1 MQKISAL
8 ALLVLLSGWAQQA
21 PPVRFDPTPAQSAAI
36 AAKAAELDKIVASLQ
51 AKKVAAV
58 DLIVDIEAFQK
69 TGHQMIE
76 FPEEYFAADDIAKAI
91 AVLDLGITNGNAL
104 LNGEAPWMHSAG
116 RRIHGY
122 RSKLDGS
129 VQPYGLRI
137 PSSYD
142 DSKPVKLYVWLH
154 GRDAKNA
161 EWNFIDR
168 ELRVGNGPLSP
179 PDEGQIQL
187 DLYGRWNGVAWHW
200 AGERDVFEAMADVQ
214 RRYKID
220 PRRIVLRG
228 FSMGGCGA
236 WHIALHH
243 PGHFAAAEIGAGTWP
258 YRSQMPGFPDYQRL
272 PLNIYENI
280 LDWSLNAYNLP
291 LAGHGG
297 ELESGTNSIPP
308 NAPPGTKNRGQLE
321 SSMRVRQQ
329 LGREGYESV
338 GEPYELSARGT
349 EATFYISKQTGH
361 GTSKEVREKLDAF
374 LKKYGERGVVS
385 PDHLRFVSWTT
396 RYNRSH
402 WVSFDWLEKHYVRA
416 EIDATRSEGGTR
428 YDIKTMNLA
437 RLTLREMD
445 KVKRL
450 RIDDQTLAVNAAP
463 ELTLEKSSGT
473 WKLAPKALGLHK
485 EHGLQGPID
494 DAFMDAFLLVRP
506 TGTPWNA
513 AANEASISTLT
524 RFEKVYAKQLR
535 AHPRIKDDKD
545 VTAADFANYNIIL
558 FGDPGSNRWI
568 AKLQGKLPLN
578 WTRANIT
585 MGAQTYSA
593 VDHLPALIY
602 PSPLAKGRYV
612 VLNSGMTSDE
622 KELRGEYAMPRLGDW
637 AVLKVKPGA
646 EVMET
651 AAAGLYSERWN

>member
-1 MQKISAL
+1 MHKKTIVGL
-8 ALLVLLSGWAQQA
+8 ILLLSAWAQQA
-21 PPVRFDPTPAQSAAI
+21 PPPPVIPTPAQGSAI
-36 AAKAAELDKIVASLQ
+36 AAKAAQLDKIVADLK
-51 AKKVAAV
+51 AKPGADAN
-58 DLIVDIEAFQK
+58 LILDIEAFQK
-69 TGHQMIE
+69 TARQMVE
-76 FPEEYFAADDIAKAI
+76 FPDEYFVSGDIPKAI
-91 AVLDLGITNGNAL
+91 AVLDLGISHGTAL
-104 LNGEAPWMHSAG
+104 LAGEAPWMNSPG

-122 RSKLDGS
+122 RSALDGE

-137 PSSYD
+137 PGSYD
-142 DSKPVKLYVWLH
+142 HTKPAKLYVWLH
-154 GRDAKNA
+154 GRDARNP

-168 ELRVGNGPLSP
+168 ELRVGNGPVSP

-220 PRRIVLRG
+220 PKRIVLRG

-243 PGHFAAAEIGAGTWP
+243 PDLFAAAEIGAGTWP
-258 YRSQMPGFPDYQRL
+258 FRSQMPGFPDYQRL

-280 LDWSLNAYNLP
+280 LDWSLNAYNFP

-308 NAPPGTKNRGQLE
+308 STPPGAKNRGQLE
-321 SSMRVRQQ
+321 SSMRVREQ

-338 GEPYELSARGT
+338 GDPYELAARGT
-349 EATFYISKQTGH
+349 EATFHISKQTGH
-361 GTSKEVREKLDAF
+361 GTSKEVREKLDAL
-374 LKKYGERGVVS
+374 LKKYGDRGVVS

-402 WVSFDWLEKHYVRA
+402 WVTFEWLEKHYARA
-416 EIDATRSEGGTR
+416 EIDATRGANATK
-428 YDIKTMNLA
+428 YDIKTTNLA

-445 KVKRL
+445 KAQEL
-450 RIDDQTLAVNAAP
+450 NIDGQALAVKPAS
-463 ELTLEKSSGT
+463 EITIEKIGGL
-473 WKLAPKALGLHK
+473 WKLAAKPTGLHK
-485 EHGLQGPID
+485 QHGLQGPID

-506 TGTPWNA
+506 TGKPWNA
-513 AANEASISTLT
+513 SANEAALATLNRFST
-524 RFEKVYAKQLR
+524 VYAKQLR
-535 AHPRIKDDKD
+535 ARPRIKDDKD
-545 VTAADFANYNIIL
+545 LTEADFANYNVVL

-568 AKLQGKLPLN
+568 AKLAGKLPLTWSRESFKIGGN
-578 WTRANIT
+578 
-585 MGAQTYSA
+585 TYSA
-593 VDHLPALIY
+593 QDHLPALIY
-602 PSPLAKGRYV
+602 PSPIAKGRYV

-622 KELRGEYAMPRLGDW
+622 RELRGEYAMPRLGDW
-637 AVLKVKPGA
+637 AALKVKPGA

-651 AAAGLYSERWN
+651 AAAGLFNERWN